1 MEQKTQSKNIQKSL
15 PKEKV
20 DKLKKFNKLAKLERE
35 ENYLKLKTL
44 GYYG

>member
-1 MEQKTQSKNIQKSL
+1 MEQKIQLKNIQKPL

-20 DKLKKFNKLAKLERE
+20 NKLKKFNKLAKLEKE

-44 GYYG
+44 GYYA

>member
-1 MEQKTQSKNIQKSL
+1 MEQKTQLKNIQKSSQ
-15 PKEKV
+15 KDKV

-44 GYYG
+44 GYYA